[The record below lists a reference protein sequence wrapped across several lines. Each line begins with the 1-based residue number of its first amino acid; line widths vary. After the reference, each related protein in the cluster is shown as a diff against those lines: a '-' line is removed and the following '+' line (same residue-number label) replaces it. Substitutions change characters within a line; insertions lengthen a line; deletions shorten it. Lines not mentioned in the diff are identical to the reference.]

1 MARRKVKAEAE
12 KSIPELADEVTREEM
27 RQMYRDGKLTAYGR
41 HMSKFLERA
50 LPDEKVD
57 EWGMESV
64 AQGTCGD
71 QATGGGE
78 EGHRGKEEGRGACPR
93 RVSAEV
99 KARSEVQIATL
110 PADQQEP
117 ARREWE
123 KVLRP
128 FKRREP
134 WL

>member
-1 MARRKVKAEAE
+1 
-12 KSIPELADEVTREEM
+12 
-27 RQMYRDGKLTAYGR
+27 
-41 HMSKFLERA
+41 
-50 LPDEKVD
+50 
-57 EWGMESV
+57 MESF

-78 EGHRGKEEGRGACPR
+78 EGRRGKEEGRGACPR
-93 RVSAEV
+93 RVSAEA
-99 KARSEVQIATL
+99 KAGSEVQIETL

-117 ARREWE
+117 ARKEWA

>member
-1 MARRKVKAEAE
+1 MAT
-12 KSIPELADEVTREEM
+12 AD
-27 RQMYRDGKLTAYGR
+27 R
-41 HMSKFLERA
+41 HDR
-50 LPDEKVD
+50 
-57 EWGMESV
+57 
-64 AQGTCGD
+64 GD

-78 EGHRGKEEGRGACPR
+78 ESRRGKEESRGACPR
-93 RVSAEV
+93 RVSAET
-99 KARSEVQIATL
+99 KAGSEVQIATL

-117 ARREWE
+117 AKKEWA

>member
-1 MARRKVKAEAE
+1 MIDEQSPFAELNCWSRDYGDAAERRSAYAKATE
-12 KSIPELADEVTREEM
+12 D
-27 RQMYRDGKLTAYGR
+27 R
-41 HMSKFLERA
+41 HDR
-50 LPDEKVD
+50 
-57 EWGMESV
+57 GN
-64 AQGTCGD
+64 

-78 EGHRGKEEGRGACPR
+78 EGRRGKEEGRGACPR

-99 KARSEVQIATL
+99 KARSEVQIETL
-110 PADQQEP
+110 PADQQES
-117 ARREWE
+117 ARKEWE